1 MPRRHERRGP
11 DDPAAEG
18 GSVDTGWQ
26 WVFTP
31 AAARQIAHLDQK
43 VQQRIIDELDL
54 LAAGS
59 RVDTRKLEGGDE
71 YRLRVGSYRVIY
83 GIDKDAKT
91 FVVVK
96 IADRR
101 DAYR

>member
-11 DDPAAEG
+11 DDPDAES

-31 AAARQIAHLDQK
+31 AAARQFAHLDQK

-54 LAAGS
+54 FAAGA
-59 RVDTRKLEGGDE
+59 RVDVRKLEGGDE
-71 YRLRVGSYRVIY
+71 YRLRVGS
-83 GIDKDAKT
+83 
-91 FVVVK
+91 
-96 IADRR
+96 
-101 DAYR
+101 